1 MKHSKIG
8 LVVFL
13 GLALSVAGCAKKST
27 DQASLSGTG
36 FDSVDKTEEL
46 AQLPQANT
54 SNQQQAV
61 EVLPIETSPI
71 TQTTVTTPGASIP
84 TTTTPATTTGTTG
97 TPSAQTLSR
106 NQEIQTALKAAGF
119 YSGNIDGKL
128 GPASHKAIQAF
139 QQSNGLKVD
148 GKVGPKTW
156 SALEKHLNGQQ
167 PSSTTESS
175 GN

>member
-1 MKHSKIG
+1 MMKSYRVD
-8 LVVFL
+8 LAVFL
-13 GLALSVAGCAKKST
+13 TLALLVAGCAKKT
-27 DQASLSGTG
+27 TNEMSLSETG

-61 EVLPIETSPI
+61 EILPIETSP
-71 TQTTVTTPGASIP
+71 VTRGV
-84 TTTTPATTTGTTG
+84 PAPEPIAETSVTSGEI
-97 TPSAQTLSR
+97 LSHS
-106 NQEIQTALKAAGF
+106 QQIQTALKAAGF
-119 YSGNIDGKL
+119 YSGNIDGKI
-128 GPASHKAIQAF
+128 GPASRKAIQDF

-156 SALEKHLNGQQ
+156 VLLEKYL
-167 PSSTTESS
+167 TTETS

>member
-1 MKHSKIG
+1 MKHFKVG

-13 GLALSVAGCAKKST
+13 GLALSVTGCAKKTT
-27 DQASLSGTG
+27 DQASLSETG

-61 EVLPIETSPI
+61 EVLPIETSPV
-71 TQTTVTTPGASIP
+71 TQATATNPSLSIP
-84 TTTTPATTTGTTG
+84 TAITTDTTG
-97 TPSAQTLSR
+97 TPSVQTALSH
-106 NQEIQTALKAAGF
+106 NQQIQTALKAANF

-128 GPASHKAIQAF
+128 GPASRKAIQDF
-139 QQSNGLKVD
+139 QGSNGLKVD

-156 SALEKHLNGQQ
+156 ALLEKYL
-167 PSSTTESS
+167 TTESS

>member
-1 MKHSKIG
+1 MKHYKVD
-8 LVVFL
+8 LAVFL
-13 GLALSVAGCAKKST
+13 MLALLVAGCSKKAA
-27 DQASLSGTG
+27 DEASLSGTG

-46 AQLPQANT
+46 AQLPQADT

-61 EVLPIETSPI
+61 EVLPIETSPS
-71 TQTTVTTPGASIP
+71 TP
-84 TTTTPATTTGTTG
+84 TTITTDTTG
-97 TPSAQTLSR
+97 TPSVQTTLSH
-106 NQEIQTALKAAGF
+106 NQQIQIALRAANL

-128 GPASHKAIQAF
+128 GPASRKAIQEF

-156 SALEKHLNGQQ
+156 ALLEKYL
-167 PSSTTESS
+167 TTGSS

>member
-1 MKHSKIG
+1 MKHSKVG

-13 GLALSVAGCAKKST
+13 GLALSVTGCMKKST
-27 DQASLSGTG
+27 DKASLSGTG

-54 SNQQQAV
+54 ANQQQAV
-61 EVLPIETSPI
+61 EVLPIETSPV
-71 TQTTVTTPGASIP
+71 TQGAATSP
-84 TTTTPATTTGTTG
+84 SASTPATITTGTTG
-97 TPSAQTLSR
+97 TSSSQTLSH
-106 NQEIQTALKAAGF
+106 NQEIQTALKSAGF

-156 SALEKHLNGQQ
+156 TLLEKYINGQQ
-167 PSSTTESS
+167 PSSTTGSS

>member
-1 MKHSKIG
+1 MKYSKVG

-13 GLALSVAGCAKKST
+13 SLALSVAGCAKKTT
-27 DQASLSGTG
+27 DEVSLSETG

-54 SNQQQAV
+54 SNQQQAI
-61 EVLPIETSPI
+61 EILPIETSP
-71 TQTTVTTPGASIP
+71 VTRGVPAS
-84 TTTTPATTTGTTG
+84 T
-97 TPSAQTLSR
+97 SLSTEVLSHS
-106 NQEIQTALKAAGF
+106 QQIQTALKAAGF
-119 YSGNIDGKL
+119 YSGNIDGKI
-128 GPASHKAIQAF
+128 GPASRKAIQDF

-156 SALEKHLNGQQ
+156 ALLEKYL
-167 PSSTTESS
+167 TTESS